1 MLKGSVLLEL
11 LSYHSAAVTCGE
23 GGGHSQ
29 ASQTKS
35 VPAVR
40 TCGGWCSSGTWKWW
54 LSLAPRTHHT
64 IPGMSLAARTYYR
77 MLWLSLVPRTHHTIP
92 GMSLAARTYYRMLW
106 LSLVPRTHHTIPR
119 QSLAARTHCT
129 MPRLLLAPTT
139 YHAMLHMSLATRSY
153 HTPLSVVCISSIS
166 SPNSSNGN
174 TSTPD
179 MVIICC

>member
-54 LSLAPRTHHT
+54 LSLA
-64 IPGMSLAARTYYR
+64 
-77 MLWLSLVPRTHHTIP
+77 PRTHHTIP